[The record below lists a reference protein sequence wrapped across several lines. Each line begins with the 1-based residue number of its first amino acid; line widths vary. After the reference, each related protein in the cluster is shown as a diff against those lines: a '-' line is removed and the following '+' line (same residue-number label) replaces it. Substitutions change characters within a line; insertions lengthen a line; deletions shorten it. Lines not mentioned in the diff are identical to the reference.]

1 MTIPDM
7 LYNISPINNDGYIK
21 MSRNEFIFIN
31 FESILVWYKLFKH
44 CMKNNSSQVSDIIV
58 HCIFSYRLF
67 LSDKEVYT
75 DWYSNISLEIL
86 PLGTCTCRCSVWVDF
101 LLQETNN

>member
-31 FESILVWYKLFKH
+31 FESILV
-44 CMKNNSSQVSDIIV
+44 
-58 HCIFSYRLF
+58 
-67 LSDKEVYT
+67 
-75 DWYSNISLEIL
+75 
-86 PLGTCTCRCSVWVDF
+86 
-101 LLQETNN
+101 